1 MEIFSG
7 AFIEGMIFLGLSVCL
22 FVAAKFIKD
31 FFTPY
36 SIYEQ
41 LGPKKNVAV
50 AMSLAGYQFA
60 VIMVLIG
67 AHVGP
72 SQHLLNDFY
81 AFVGYGLLGIA
92 LLNVSR
98 VINDRF
104 LLRKFCNVK
113 ELVDDQNVGAGA
125 VEGGAYIASG
135 LVVAG
140 AIHGEGGG
148 AHTALAFFAL
158 SQVALIVFTFFYDRI
173 TPFNVHDE
181 IERNNVSAG
190 VAFGGTLV
198 ALGIIL
204 MKGSVGDFVS
214 WPYNLVNFGLSVIC
228 GLLFL
233 PLIRTLLDKILLPK
247 IRVNQAI
254 AHDQNLAVGL
264 LEMTVAV
271 SFAVILFFSIDF
283 DLKF

>member
-1 MEIFSG
+1 MDIFSG
-7 AFIEGMIFLGLSVCL
+7 VFVEGMIFLGLSVCL

-60 VIMVLIG
+60 VIIVLLG
-67 AHVGP
+67 AHLGP
-72 SQHLLNDFY
+72 SQHLLHDLY
-81 AFVGYGLLGIA
+81 AFVGYGILGIA

-113 ELVDDQNVGAGA
+113 ELVDDQNIGAGA

-158 SQVALIVFTFFYDRI
+158 SQVALVVFTFFYDRI
-173 TPFNVHDE
+173 TPFDVHDE